1 MAHAA
6 QHQACWCSTCR
17 PVSFGDMRM
26 VLCPVCGNKRCPH
39 ATDHRYACTG
49 SNDVGQVGSAYIEQ
63 PKPHRVING
72 AIMTNEEIE
81 AIAQRPTYC
90 KTDGEAVTLSRAE
103 RDALVA
109 MARLAFDQL
118 DAVDQGELQDWSNT
132 YPAVAWHLIFRH
144 GDNWAHTGVLME
156 RWARQWVKANP
167 AKEQ

>member
-1 MAHAA
+1 MSDP
-6 QHQACWCSTCR
+6 CWCATCR

-26 VLCPVCGNKRCPH
+26 VLCPVCGNKRCPRASNH
-39 ATDHRYACTG
+39 IYACTG
-49 SNDVGQVGSAYIEQ
+49 SNEGGQFGSAYIEQ

-109 MARLAFDQL
+109 MARA
-118 DAVDQGELQDWSNT
+118 
-132 YPAVAWHLIFRH
+132 
-144 GDNWAHTGVLME
+144 
-156 RWARQWVKANP
+156 WVKANP
-167 AKEQ
+167 EKEDDRS